1 MILAGLFATVL
12 FLGLIV
18 GDWLYFIRLTP
29 DAVRYGCRVAD
40 RPDQW
45 SGAAISAVR
54 QRFTPN
60 GVLMLPNG
68 VAWFYP
74 ELSQIA
80 IRPQYRFFSK
90 RFRTAWPMKGLI
102 QLSFHDQAL
111 GAQCVKRI
119 PWSSALI
126 TFMWFALV
134 SIGSLTFVIQYAMGG
149 GFASLGGVLVG
160 VGIIALA
167 GLVVAFGLVT
177 LALSYRLEDARL
189 MKVYEELRDVL
200 AKPICS

>member
-18 GDWLYFIRLTP
+18 GDWLYFIRLAP
-29 DAVRYGCRVAD
+29 DAVRYGCRVAA

-45 SGAAISAVR
+45 SGAAISTVR
-54 QRFTPN
+54 EQFTPN
-60 GVLMLPNG
+60 GVLMLPHG

-90 RFRTAWPMKGLI
+90 GFRTAWPMKGLI
-102 QLSFHDQAL
+102 QLSSHDQAL
-111 GAQCVKRI
+111 SALCVKRI

-189 MKVYEELRDVL
+189 MKVYDELRDVL
-200 AKPICS
+200 AKPISS

>member
-68 VAWFYP
+68 VTWFYP

-80 IRPQYRFFSK
+80 IPRTRMRTWAARVNAGFHVAVRF
-90 RFRTAWPMKGLI
+90 
-102 QLSFHDQAL
+102 
-111 GAQCVKRI
+111 
-119 PWSSALI
+119 SSRRRMGRGCGSAG
-126 TFMWFALV
+126 
-134 SIGSLTFVIQYAMGG
+134 IG
-149 GFASLGGVLVG
+149 
-160 VGIIALA
+160 
-167 GLVVAFGLVT
+167 
-177 LALSYRLEDARL
+177 
-189 MKVYEELRDVL
+189 
-200 AKPICS
+200 